1 MAQQKAVEVLVEET
15 QTLEDLVD
23 ELPPGTKLLKGQ
35 YTIVRYLNSGGFGI
49 TYLAKDSLDRN
60 VVIKEC
66 FPSSFCRR
74 SKTMVAARS
83 RAHTAE
89 LRSIVQLFVREARHL
104 SKMVFRELGM

>member
-1 MAQQKAVEVLVEET
+1 MAQQKAVEAQADNL
-15 QTLEDLVD
+15 DDIVD
-23 ELPPGTKLLKGQ
+23 ELAPGTKLLRGQ

-74 SKTMVAARS
+74 SKTVVAARS
-83 RAHTAE
+83 RAHQPAPAY
-89 LRSIVQLFVREARHL
+89 RRCSA
-104 SKMVFRELGM
+104 SN